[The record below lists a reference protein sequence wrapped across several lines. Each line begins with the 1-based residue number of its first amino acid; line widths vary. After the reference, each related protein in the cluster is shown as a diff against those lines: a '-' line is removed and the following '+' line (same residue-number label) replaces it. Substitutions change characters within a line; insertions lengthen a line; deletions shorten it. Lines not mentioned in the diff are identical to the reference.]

1 VTIARLQRGG
11 AKKEELDNARLV
23 SILLYSPLTFT
34 KGVTMGYQPMLE
46 PGSEEFERRMNE
58 AYERYANSEPS
69 IVQNERIRP
78 EDQDF
83 FDWLVEDA

>member
-1 VTIARLQRGG
+1 M
-11 AKKEELDNARLV
+11 D
-23 SILLYSPLTFT
+23 
-34 KGVTMGYQPMLE
+34 YQPMLE

-69 IVQNERIRP
+69 TVQNERIRP

-83 FDWLVEDA
+83 FDWLMEDKESMVLADEMIREAGFKW